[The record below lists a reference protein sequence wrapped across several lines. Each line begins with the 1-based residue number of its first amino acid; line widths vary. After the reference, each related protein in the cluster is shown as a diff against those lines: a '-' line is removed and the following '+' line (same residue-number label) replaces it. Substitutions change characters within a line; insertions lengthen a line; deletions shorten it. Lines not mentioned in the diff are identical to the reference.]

1 MKFDFFGS
9 KAERAE
15 KKLEE
20 KKKKHDQYIK
30 DTDRLRDVEMGT
42 EIIDKSKSRKER
54 EEFNRKVAKI
64 KASLQID
71 EEKMLTKMVGLS
83 YDIKT
88 LEEKNR
94 KTKKERIRFKNCY
107 YTVIIIRRA
116 LERLNDI
123 EDDRQMSIVMGDIS
137 KQLKTMNQISVGYQP
152 LAKLLFRYRKTRLD
166 IQEKYEN
173 ERIKSYYG
181 KELDEKVSDSDI
193 GNLLDMDMIDLLVKD
208 DIYDVLLDDCSA
220 ENIRQ
225 CVDSNV
231 GVNLEP
237 DEVEDMRQ
245 KNAESKDAIEGIDN
259 SEVNEEE
266 YEKYSQMY
274 SKM

>member
-54 EEFNRKVAKI
+54 EEFDRKVAKI

>member
-71 EEKMLTKMVGLS
+71 EEKMLTKMGGMS
-83 YDIKT
+83 YDIKK

-166 IQEKYEN
+166 IQEKNEN

>member
-1 MKFDFFGS
+1 MKFDLFGS

-20 KKKKHDQYIK
+20 KKKKHEQYIK
-30 DTDRLRDVEMGT
+30 DTDRLRYVEVGT
-42 EIIDKSKSRKER
+42 EIIDNSKSRKEK

-64 KASLQID
+64 RASLKLD

-94 KTKKERIRFKNCY
+94 KTKKERVRFKNCY
-107 YTVIIIRRA
+107 YTVLIIRRA
-116 LERLNDI
+116 LERLSDI
-123 EDDRQMSIVMGDIS
+123 EDDRQMSMVMGDIN

-152 LAKLLFRYRKTRLD
+152 LQKLLFRYRKTRLD
-166 IQEKYEN
+166 FQETYEEN
-173 ERIKSYYG
+173 RIKSYYG
-181 KELDEKVSDSDI
+181 KELDETISDADVR
-193 GNLLDMDMIDLLVKD
+193 NVLDTELIDLLVKD
-208 DIYDVLLDDCSA
+208 DIYDVLLDNCNA

-231 GVNLEP
+231 GIDLEP
-237 DEVEDMRQ
+237 DDVERMRQ
-245 KNAESKDAIEGIDN
+245 KNAESKEPIPGIDN
-259 SEVNEEE
+259 SDVDEEE
-266 YEKYSQMY
+266 YEKYRQMY